1 MRADRLLSI
10 MLLLQVYRRVT
21 AGELAKRLEVSE
33 RTIYRDV
40 EALSTA
46 GIPVIAERGTG
57 GGLTLLDS
65 YRVSLNGL
73 KPPEIQTLFLG
84 KPSRLLADLG
94 LEDAAENALLKLL
107 AALPSVYRND
117 AEFIRQRIYIDS
129 ARWHQNPEDL
139 TWLPALQA
147 ALWQDRKVVIQYQ
160 RGDEESVER
169 RVDPLGLVSKG
180 VLWYLIAGVGEDV
193 RTYRVSRIQNVTI
206 TDEPCSRPADFDLA
220 AFWQQS
226 SVEFVQN
233 LPRFP
238 VTVRALPDGLT
249 QLLRASWSKIER
261 VDPPDAD
268 GWQGV
273 EMVFDA
279 EEVALYAL
287 AGTGATVEIIAPESL
302 RAKLIEHVQ
311 RVVALYQPSLTSQ
324 SSA

>member
-107 AALPSVYRND
+107 AALPSVYRHD

-129 ARWHQNPEDL
+129 ARWHQPDETL

-147 ALWQDRKVVIQYQ
+147 ALWQDRKVLLKYE
-160 RGDEESVER
+160 RGDCETVER
-169 RVDPLGLVSKG
+169 LVDPLGLVSKG
-180 VLWYLIAGVGEDV
+180 VLWYLIAAVAGEI
-193 RTYRVSRIQNVTI
+193 RTYRVSRVQEVLIQA
-206 TDEPCSRPADFDLA
+206 DPCVRPAGFDLA
-220 AFWQQS
+220 AFWEQS

-233 LPRFP
+233 LPRFR
-238 VTVRALPDGLT
+238 VLVRALPDGVT
-249 QLLRASWSKIER
+249 ALRSARWSRIER
-261 VDPPDAD
+261 IDPPDAS
-268 GWQGV
+268 GWQCV
-273 EMVFDA
+273 EMNFDI

-287 AGTGATVEIIAPESL
+287 AGTGAAVQVIEPDSL
-302 RAKLIEHVQ
+302 REKLIQHAQ
-311 RVVALYQPSLTSQ
+311 QIVALYQL
-324 SSA
+324 